1 MDKFRIDGEKMSF
14 HPARVAHLMEGKDD
28 WEKSKNI
35 FPLYIEVSP
44 MGACNHRCLMCSVDF
59 IGYKTIH
66 LEHELYAERVAEMGR
81 LGIKA
86 IMLAGEGEPL
96 LHKKI
101 NLMVSDTLNAN
112 IDVAFTT
119 NGVLLDKLNLEGVSW
134 VKVSIN
140 AGTKETYERVHQTA
154 GKDWDRVWSNLRD
167 AVKRRGNCTIGV
179 QMVLLPE
186 NEHEVDD
193 IRQMGESIGL
203 DYVVIKPHS
212 QHKYSIVRKYE
223 NYQPV
228 IPQAADK
235 MIVRE
240 AAFNTKSIPY
250 DKCLATPFTWAYWMA
265 SGDLYSCSAYLLDD
279 RFNLGNLNT
288 HSFKDI
294 WQGEKRRQNWEYVR
308 EHLNIQECRVNC
320 RQDKVNRYLTQ
331 LVEGI
336 PHQNFI

>member
-35 FPLYIEVSP
+35 FPLYVEVSP

-186 NEHEVDD
+186 NEREAEEKRPWGKSNGIV
-193 IRQMGESIGL
+193 L
-203 DYVVIKPHS
+203 VVVNPNDA
-212 QHKYSIVRKYE
+212 VFVLAMRKYE
-223 NYQPV
+223 NY
-228 IPQAADK
+228 
-235 MIVRE
+235 
-240 AAFNTKSIPY
+240 
-250 DKCLATPFTWAYWMA
+250 
-265 SGDLYSCSAYLLDD
+265 
-279 RFNLGNLNT
+279 
-288 HSFKDI
+288 
-294 WQGEKRRQNWEYVR
+294 
-308 EHLNIQECRVNC
+308 
-320 RQDKVNRYLTQ
+320 
-331 LVEGI
+331 
-336 PHQNFI
+336 